1 MRIHQRRYAA
11 AGDRDRR
18 GKDAGEGHDEPA
30 DNGRFV
36 FHGPGYSIHRKGFPV
51 GARERPATMRR
62 TIVIGAGIVGL
73 LSAYE
78 LQRRGHHVTILDK
91 GDPGAACSSG
101 NAGWIVP
108 SFSGPLP
115 GPGLVTGTLRS
126 MMDPES
132 PIRVRPE
139 VTRDLAR
146 WVWMFWRRC
155 NQADY
160 QAGYGAVAAMNRRT
174 MTRYDALWADG
185 VVFEMHRTGL
195 LFVFLDA
202 RSKHH
207 HLADLALLEPH
218 GYPPPRE
225 LSGAEVRDLE
235 PGVAPRVMG
244 GLLLEGERHV
254 RPETLTA
261 GLVARLAQVGVEIR
275 TRVEVTGVRRRGR
288 REASAVI
295 TRGGEAEADR
305 VLLAAG
311 AWSGLL
317 ARRMGFHLPMLVGKG
332 YSITVTQPALRLG
345 RAVQLSEAKVACSP
359 FRAALRIA
367 GTVEITSPTP
377 AIARRRLAAIRR
389 AASRYLL
396 DWDRGEGAV
405 EWMGMRPFLPDGLP
419 AIGRAPG
426 YDNLYV
432 ATGHG
437 MLGITL
443 GPTTAA
449 AIADL
454 MDGGHPDVDL
464 AAFDPARFSRRDPTR
479 PHRT

>member
-1 MRIHQRRYAA
+1 MI
-11 AGDRDRR
+11 
-18 GKDAGEGHDEPA
+18 
-30 DNGRFV
+30 N
-36 FHGPGYSIHRKGFPV
+36 
-51 GARERPATMRR
+51 
-62 TIVIGAGIVGL
+62 
-73 LSAYE
+73 
-78 LQRRGHHVTILDK
+78 
-91 GDPGAACSSG
+91 
-101 NAGWIVP
+101 
-108 SFSGPLP
+108 
-115 GPGLVTGTLRS
+115 
-126 MMDPES
+126 PES
-132 PIRVRPE
+132 PIRVRPQ
-139 VTRDLAR
+139 VTSDLAR
-146 WVWMFWRRC
+146 WLWTFWRRS

-160 QAGYGAVAAMNRRT
+160 EAGYGAVAAMNRRT
-174 MTRYDALWADG
+174 MTRYDALRADG
-185 VVFEMHRTGL
+185 VAFEMHRTGL

-202 RSKHH
+202 RSKDH
-207 HLADLALLEPH
+207 HLADLALLESH
-218 GYPPPRE
+218 GYPPPRT
-225 LSGAEVRDLE
+225 LSAAEVRDLE
-235 PGVAPRVMG
+235 PGISPGVIG
-244 GLLLEGERHV
+244 GLLLDGERHV

-261 GLVARLAQVGVEIR
+261 GLVARLAQLGVEIR
-275 TRVEVTGVRRRGR
+275 TGVEVTGVRRRGR
-288 REASAVI
+288 REASAAV

-317 ARRMGFHLPMLVGKG
+317 AGRMGFHLPILAGKG
-332 YSITVTQPALRLG
+332 YSITVTHPALRLG
-345 RAVQLSEAKVACSP
+345 RAVHLGEAKVACSP
-359 FRAALRIA
+359 FQGALRIA

-389 AASRYLL
+389 STSRYLP

-426 YDNLYV
+426 YENVYV

-454 MDGGHPDVDL
+454 MDEGHPDADL
-464 AAFDPARFSRRDPTR
+464 AAFDPARFSRRSPTG